1 MKLSNIILSRA
12 IRVGKVSGPGGGNI
26 YGLNLAKACEER
38 YGFLQAPRVLADY
51 DLSKGITFL
60 HGFFENRVID
70 KFQVFPN
77 AILAEAKLDTD
88 ECDRFL
94 DDILK
99 WITERGGIEFAPSEP
114 VIRFYVS
121 QLEIQSSVGLAR
133 SFPQLAFLG
142 RQIGDILRGYGQAT
156 PDYEFSGLSFGASQ
170 NDAMGFRFEG
180 REGENV
186 PRGLFFSQSR
196 LRTSDHLRI
205 LGTLE
210 STLTTI
216 AS

>member
-1 MKLSNIILSRA
+1 MKPSNIILSQA
-12 IRVGKVSGPGGGNI
+12 IRVGKVSGPGGGTI
-26 YGLNLAKACEER
+26 YGLNLSKACEER

-77 AILAEAKLDTD
+77 GIVAESKLDTD

-99 WITERGGIEFAPSEP
+99 WIIERGGMEFTPSEP
-114 VIRFYVS
+114 VIRLYFS
-121 QLEIQSSVGLAR
+121 QLEIQSGVELAR

-142 RQIGDILRGYGQAT
+142 RQIGDILRGYGQTT

-170 NDAMGFRFEG
+170 NDFRFEG
-180 REGENV
+180 REGATAQHGV
-186 PRGLFFSQSR
+186 FFSQSR

-205 LGTLE
+205 LETLE
-210 STLTTI
+210 GALTTN

>member
-1 MKLSNIILSRA
+1 MKLSNIILSQA
-12 IRVGKVSGPGGGNI
+12 IRVGKVSGPGGGTI
-26 YGLNLAKACEER
+26 YGLNLSKACEER

-77 AILAEAKLDTD
+77 GIVAESKLDTD

-99 WITERGGIEFAPSEP
+99 WIIERGGMEFTPSEP
-114 VIRFYVS
+114 VIRLYFS
-121 QLEIQSSVGLAR
+121 QLEIQSGVELAR

-142 RQIGDILRGYGQAT
+142 RQIGDILRGYGQTT

-170 NDAMGFRFEG
+170 NDTIGFRFEG
-180 REGENV
+180 REGV
-186 PRGLFFSQSR
+186 TGVFFSQSR

-205 LGTLE
+205 LETLE
-210 STLTTI
+210 GALTTS